1 VTPLAVSRCVLFGT
15 RRTVGYWPGLTWKLL
30 WPDLIRVRQPFPDV
44 TESYIPTTP
53 ATRHA
58 YYRVYFVT
66 DDDGHI
72 SGPPHVIECADE
84 QEAIGK
90 AAQADDDGA
99 NLVDHLAGVEDLDV
113 AAATY
118 RAACRRW
125 PKAKI
130 TLRQGA
136 RVVDKSW

>member
-1 VTPLAVSRCVLFGT
+1 MRIKNRKQFAHRID
-15 RRTVGYWPGLTWKLL
+15 L
-30 WPDLIRVRQPFPDV
+30 W
-44 TESYIPTTP
+44 
-53 ATRHA
+53 
-58 YYRVYFVT
+58 
-66 DDDGHI
+66 
-72 SGPPHVIECADE
+72 
-84 QEAIGK
+84 
-90 AAQADDDGA
+90 DDDGA

-130 TLRQGA
+130 TLRRGA

>member
-1 VTPLAVSRCVLFGT
+1 MRVAP
-15 RRTVGYWPGLTWKLL
+15 PG
-30 WPDLIRVRQPFPDV
+30 
-44 TESYIPTTP
+44 
-53 ATRHA
+53 
-58 YYRVYFVT
+58 
-66 DDDGHI
+66 
-72 SGPPHVIECADE
+72 CA
-84 QEAIGK
+84 EAIMVGLVVTSSDGRSCVRFGRRIK
-90 AAQADDDGA
+90 NRKQFAHRIDLWDDDGA

>member
-1 VTPLAVSRCVLFGT
+1 MRIKNRKQFAHRID
-15 RRTVGYWPGLTWKLL
+15 L
-30 WPDLIRVRQPFPDV
+30 W
-44 TESYIPTTP
+44 
-53 ATRHA
+53 
-58 YYRVYFVT
+58 
-66 DDDGHI
+66 
-72 SGPPHVIECADE
+72 
-84 QEAIGK
+84 
-90 AAQADDDGA
+90 DDDGA

-136 RVVDKSW
+136 RVVDKSWRDASPNDATVTERLTDGSPSKSGSSCCGPQ